1 MASPTSPPPPP
12 TPVSPPQDPDQN
24 PSHHSSPSPTPP
36 SPPTPTPPNPSSP
49 LPLRSTIPTSPA
61 KKPQPLP
68 WSHQETVNLIEAYQE
83 KWYSLKRG
91 PLKSSQWEEVAVTVA
106 ARCGYEEPS
115 KTAVQ
120 CRHKIEKLRKRYRA
134 EKQRPNPHAWD
145 FFSLMHR
152 LDHGPLPISAQ
163 PMALIRYPKTNPK
176 HGGSGSGD
184 DDNDNSDKRSRSKSS
199 TRILRGHVSKN
210 KAPTNQKLGGGDWG
224 LGLLGKRSART
235 RPERFERYKSESEVE
250 EEEEEE
256 EEEDVVV
263 GGGGGG
269 GGGMGVVAELAA
281 EIKAFAERFVR
292 MENKKLEMMR
302 ETERYRMEMENK
314 RMEMI
319 LESQRK
325 IVDTIGRAFGSH
337 KKMKTGQDI

>member
-1 MASPTSPPPPP
+1 M
-12 TPVSPPQDPDQN
+12 
-24 PSHHSSPSPTPP
+24 
-36 SPPTPTPPNPSSP
+36 
-49 LPLRSTIPTSPA
+49 IPASPA

-120 CRHKIEKLRKRYRA
+120 CRHKIEKLRKRYRS

-145 FFSLMHR
+145 FFALMHR

-163 PMALIRYPKTNPK
+163 PMALIHYPKNNPK
-176 HGGSGSGD
+176 HGCGAGDD
-184 DDNDNSDKRSRSKSS
+184 DDNDNSDKRSKSKSIN
-199 TRILRGHVSKN
+199 RILGGHVSKI
-210 KAPTNQKLGGGDWG
+210 KAFANQKLGDGGDRG
-224 LGLLGKRSART
+224 LVFLGKRSARK
-235 RPERFERYKSESEVE
+235 RPERFERHKSESEGEEEEEEEKE

-256 EEEDVVV
+256 EEEEVVV
-263 GGGGGG
+263 GGGGGR
-269 GGGMGVVAELAA
+269 GVVAELAA
-281 EIKAFAERFVR
+281 EIKAFAEGFVR

-325 IVDTIGRAFGSH
+325 TVDTIVRAFGSH